1 MSKGMKRDLLCIT
14 EIFRKVEKSEYK
26 GNEAPASFKIKG
38 FSQNKLDYH
47 IQLLK
52 DADFIKTAMNQNG
65 RELPIRLTW
74 KGHEYMLQSL
84 NSTVNIVKEGIEVV
98 EDLM

>member
-1 MSKGMKRDLLCIT
+1 MKRDMLFIT
-14 EIFRKVEKSEYK
+14 EIIRKLQKLEYRGEEVPTK
-26 GNEAPASFKIKG
+26 FKIKG
-38 FSQNKLDYH
+38 YSDKKLDYH

-52 DADFIKTAMNQNG
+52 DADFIKTGLNPHN

-74 KGHEYMLQSL
+74 KGHEYVLQSI
-84 NSTVNIVKEGIEVV
+84 NSTASMVTEGINVV